1 MADDIIAL
9 AEGFRAQ
16 LIHADAQAIMAMSRA
31 WTGVE
36 AALQTAVGDLAQQI
50 ADLKAKGE
58 EVPQWKLWQMSQ
70 YQSLLAQI
78 AGEMGKYSQGAIAD
92 IQDEQIKAQQLAAKH
107 AKQML
112 TAALA
117 GQRSLG
123 TAFDKLPAGA
133 VENITAIAQAGQ
145 PLNKLLENAYPTAVA
160 GLTRELIYGTAVGRN
175 PRETARV
182 AIRKG
187 LAQGLNHILLVAR
200 DQQIRNY
207 REMVRQRYK
216 ASGVVYG
223 YMRLAARNTRTC
235 LACIALD
242 GTIYDTGQVMAM
254 HPQDRCS
261 MIPLVE
267 GFPLPNVK
275 PASEWFKTLDE
286 DEQRR
291 MMGDGRYEAWR
302 DGLFDFRQ
310 VVTVGNHPVW
320 GPSAH
325 VTSLTDLLGGKGGLG
340 GAPIDPAALLKTHQA
355 AKPAKPKKPQTL
367 EVDKGDKKLLEQL
380 INDLAQAPIDA
391 GTYKAIE
398 GALSKVLAGQQG
410 MAYTDADGRLEG
422 ALAYE
427 VKSGNLNFLQITA
440 AGFANAAANK
450 KAIVD
455 VAAVAQQKGQGLQL
469 YVPNSHQALYK
480 EWGFTIH
487 QPLKGGA
494 QMRLSPDDVGG
505 FLKDPDGY
513 GQVKAAQLATA
524 AQEALADPHKAFTFR
539 SGQEI
544 AGLPFKPV
552 QMTDADFLAQTK
564 ALPNE
569 EPLLITDPQKHAAA
583 GMLLF
588 TPDGKLVVVDPAGQ
602 YGGYKTTFPKGTQ
615 EEGMSLQATAVK
627 EVWEETGYKARILGH
642 LGDYE
647 KATSVNRFY
656 IGVVEDG
663 APWAAHY
670 ETEAVRIVPLDQ
682 VDALLNVGTDKGIF
696 QDLLKLKDEALAGK
710 PFSIAD
716 LEAGLDKLAQPPI
729 PTVPPLPDGVKP
741 TKTNLVAHLVA
752 ETGAAKWKLSV
763 MTADN
768 VQALIGQPVE
778 HVLQAAEAAGAAHTA
793 KYSQPAAAKTEPA
806 INAQDQQ
813 TRDTAVTA
821 DVDEAG
827 VAVDVSDPTPQA
839 AVSRL
844 KPHKFTGSFDD
855 WGKHYVGDNNGRNP
869 AQWEPLK
876 KAWAKAGLGA
886 LEELP
891 RLFDVEYKDFSIYP
905 DAITYDPE
913 DEGELLSVMADIFD
927 ASGAKI
933 GHMSRTYDLENKSV
947 YHSVFVIDDG
957 KAQGTGLGTAW
968 EAAAEAAYVKMGFEK
983 IKLEAS
989 NTAGGYVWARM
1000 GFDFDP
1006 QASGNW
1012 GKNGK
1017 AGHIYKKLFDLHTA
1031 RYGSPPDDPQS
1042 LARPWEI
1049 AAFTGPDGYK
1059 IGKEALLGTTWTGI
1073 KYLNEDDPGYRAGQA
1088 YFAAVGATKA
1098 VQPPQATA
1106 GVGAPTP
1113 TAPKGPPTALEK
1125 FLQTNGAG
1133 MTVKELDEAWQDAA
1147 YTSKQPVDVLDK
1159 IYDALLA
1166 AKKQVKPTIPDP
1178 PRNVKADSWLL
1189 AEYMAKQL
1197 PGKFAPL
1204 EILGKLSPADMLALV
1219 GQPPSALEA
1228 AMQPGAPKPSWG
1240 TPAPPPPPPPT
1251 AVTKLPPPPEDPATL
1266 SKKALVEHL
1275 AQIRG
1280 IAKWKLTVATKDQ
1293 VAALFDMPEA
1303 EALAAID
1310 AFGAAHA
1317 AKYGKKGASTP
1328 AQPPPPAVPP
1338 GAAAFAKYQQD
1349 ATSLNAEEAKLALEY
1364 AQAEGYSKVVL
1375 FQLKEQYQKQIGD
1388 PLITGL
1394 APGGT
1399 KEYLVNN
1406 LKTAT
1411 GLPIYLLNKLK
1422 KDELAALLDQPMSA
1436 AYTAVGKPY
1445 TPTAAAPPPASQPT
1459 AVAAPPP
1466 KAPEPPPPADPV
1478 DMKTW
1483 PGNEASYFMTNLS
1496 TSFTPG
1502 SPGAKGVSKI
1512 LDNLKLGHSGFAY
1525 HDDDGFAVGAVTF
1538 KKIDADT
1545 MKVSGAA
1552 FTDTAV
1558 NQKALADVANVALS
1572 QGLKLQTYVPQA
1584 LLPTYKKWGFTVD
1597 STIGNGA
1604 YVSISPGNIPAFVT
1618 ATGKK
1623 PKSAPK
1629 PAEKQAQAQATAA
1642 ATTLGFPAGVGKHTA
1657 MKLTHPALVAHL
1669 AQASGLAESKLTK
1682 YTKAMLVQFMEMP
1695 KDQAVALLQKG
1706 SPPPPPAPPPVAPK
1720 AAPVAKKKALPT
1732 NLPPFA
1738 LPDPPGFPASV
1749 GSLKTVSSLGGSTG
1763 AKLVED
1769 PATGKRYVLKKG
1781 NSAGHL
1787 REEAY
1792 ADAAYQALGLNVP
1805 TFKVYDTAD
1814 GPVKLAEFKSG
1825 LKTLGE
1831 ALNSATPA
1839 ERKAIVAE
1847 VRKGFAADAL
1857 MGNWDVIGASKDN
1870 ILVGDDGKVWRID
1883 NGGSFR
1889 YRAQGA
1895 KKEKEFLTDYPVEL
1909 WTLRDKKV
1917 GPENAQIFG
1926 DLDIYEIMDQARGV
1940 VDKGEAL
1947 LAAVPDE
1954 LRPLVHGRLEVMR
1967 DLVGTSDTF
1976 KDDKWQAGYTDGFL
1990 QQSTYIRREGL
2001 IDVMP
2006 QQMKQAKMGS
2016 TTVYDEEGRKFDVL
2030 RGKDSHVEAWA
2041 AYCKANG
2048 GDPEIISHW
2057 MGKQAGSSWSTASQA
2072 LKYKIATER
2081 GGSFDS
2087 YYWHDGLGT
2096 ARDQYEAAIKKAG
2109 KETYDK
2115 TWAMWHA
2122 WVYESLRHMEF
2133 TRKKGSAIE
2142 LVRTEGENV
2151 MKAYGV
2157 KMGAHNVIMR
2167 RGAAESGSIYR
2178 AKRIVAGG
2186 EVTRQVVPIHRIL
2199 GYYWSDRPGHK
2210 NNEGGFLGDGENEF
2224 VFIPEGIPFD
2234 YIDKVDWTG
2243 KGVEAYW

>member
-1 MADDIIAL
+1 MADNIIAL

-16 LIHADAQAIMAMSRA
+16 LIHADAQAIMAMTRA

-92 IQDEQIKAQQLAAKH
+92 IQDEQIKAQQMAAKH

-123 TAFDKLPAGA
+123 TAFDKLPTGA

-235 LACIALD
+235 MACIALD
-242 GTIYDTGQVMAM
+242 GTIYDTGQVMAV

-261 MIPLVE
+261 MVPLVE
-267 GFPLPNVK
+267 GFPLPNIK

-310 VVTVGNHPVW
+310 LVTVSNHPVW
-320 GPSAH
+320 GPSSH

-367 EVDKGDKKLLEQL
+367 EIDKGDKKLLETL
-380 INDLAQAPIDA
+380 IEDLAQAPIDA

-410 MAYTDADGRLEG
+410 LAYTDADGRLEG

-427 VKSGNLNFLQITA
+427 VKKNNLNFLQITA

-450 KAIVD
+450 KGIVD
-455 VAAVAQQKGQGLQL
+455 VAAIAQQKGQGLQL

-494 QMRLSPDDVGG
+494 QMRLSPDDVGD
-505 FLKDPDGY
+505 FIKDPDGY
-513 GQVKAAQLATA
+513 GQVKAAKLATA
-524 AQEALADPHKAFTFR
+524 AQEALADPNKAFTFR

-569 EPLLITDPQKHAAA
+569 EPLLIADPNKHAAA

-627 EVWEETGYKARILGH
+627 EVYEETGFKARILGH

-647 KATSVNRFY
+647 KTTSVNRFY

-682 VDALLNVGTDKGIF
+682 VDALLNVGADKGIF

-710 PFSIAD
+710 AFSIAD
-716 LEAGLDKLAQPPI
+716 LEAGLDKLGEPPV
-729 PTVPPLPDGVKP
+729 PSQAVPPPPPGVKKANDYVEMLVKDGQYTAEQILAA
-741 TKTNLVAHLVA
+741 TKVHYPSTL
-752 ETGAAKWKLSV
+752 
-763 MTADN
+763 
-768 VQALIGQPVE
+768 
-778 HVLQAAEAAGAAHTA
+778 
-793 KYSQPAAAKTEPA
+793 
-806 INAQDQQ
+806 
-813 TRDTAVTA
+813 
-821 DVDEAG
+821 
-827 VAVDVSDPTPQA
+827 
-839 AVSRL
+839 
-844 KPHKFTGSFDD
+844 FT
-855 WGKHYVGDNNGRNP
+855 
-869 AQWEPLK
+869 
-876 KAWAKAGLGA
+876 
-886 LEELP
+886 
-891 RLFDVEYKDFSIYP
+891 
-905 DAITYDPE
+905 
-913 DEGELLSVMADIFD
+913 
-927 ASGAKI
+927 
-933 GHMSRTYDLENKSV
+933 LENV
-947 YHSVFVIDDG
+947 
-957 KAQGTGLGTAW
+957 
-968 EAAAEAAYVKMGFEK
+968 EA
-983 IKLEAS
+983 
-989 NTAGGYVWARM
+989 
-1000 GFDFDP
+1000 
-1006 QASGNW
+1006 
-1012 GKNGK
+1012 
-1017 AGHIYKKLFDLHTA
+1017 
-1031 RYGSPPDDPQS
+1031 
-1042 LARPWEI
+1042 
-1049 AAFTGPDGYK
+1049 
-1059 IGKEALLGTTWTGI
+1059 
-1073 KYLNEDDPGYRAGQA
+1073 
-1088 YFAAVGATKA
+1088 
-1098 VQPPQATA
+1098 
-1106 GVGAPTP
+1106 
-1113 TAPKGPPTALEK
+1113 
-1125 FLQTNGAG
+1125 
-1133 MTVKELDEAWQDAA
+1133 
-1147 YTSKQPVDVLDK
+1147 
-1159 IYDALLA
+1159 
-1166 AKKQVKPTIPDP
+1166 
-1178 PRNVKADSWLL
+1178 
-1189 AEYMAKQL
+1189 
-1197 PGKFAPL
+1197 KFA
-1204 EILGKLSPADMLALV
+1204 KFAVNKA
-1219 GQPPSALEA
+1219 
-1228 AMQPGAPKPSWG
+1228 
-1240 TPAPPPPPPPT
+1240 APPPPPPPT

-1328 AQPPPPAVPP
+1328 AQPPAPPAVPP

-1364 AQAEGYSKVVL
+1364 AQAEGYSRVVL
-1375 FQLKEQYQKQIGD
+1375 FQLNAQYQVQIGD
-1388 PLITGL
+1388 PLITGI
-1394 APGGT
+1394 APSGT
-1399 KEYLVNN
+1399 KQYLVSS
-1406 LKTAT
+1406 LQSAT

-1422 KDELAALLDQPMSA
+1422 KDELAALLDQPMSM
-1436 AYTAVGKPY
+1436 AYTAVGKTY
-1445 TPTAAAPPPASQPT
+1445 TPTAAAPPPASQPPATQPT

-1478 DMKTW
+1478 DIKTW

-1496 TSFTPG
+1496 SSFATG
-1502 SPGAKGVSKI
+1502 SPSAKGVSKM

-1538 KKIDADT
+1538 KKIDNDT
-1545 MKVSGAA
+1545 MKISGAA
-1552 FTDTAV
+1552 FSDTAV

-1584 LLPTYKKWGFTVD
+1584 LLSTYKKWGFAVD

-1604 YVSISPGNIPAFVT
+1604 YVSLAPGNIPAFVT
-1618 ATGKK
+1618 AAGKK

-1629 PAEKQAQAQATAA
+1629 PAQKQAQAEATAV

-1657 MKLTHPALVAHL
+1657 MKLQKPALIGHL
-1669 AQASGLAESKLTK
+1669 AQAAGIAESKLTK
-1682 YTKAMLVQFMEMP
+1682 YTKEMLVQFMEMP
-1695 KDQAVALLQKG
+1695 KDQAMALLQKG

-1720 AAPVAKKKALPT
+1720 AAPVAQKKALPT

-1738 LPDPPGFPASV
+1738 LPNPPGFPADV
-1749 GSLKTVSSLGGSTG
+1749 GSLKTISSLGGSTG

-1792 ADAAYQALGLNVP
+1792 ADTAYQALGLNVP

-1825 LKTLGE
+1825 MKTLGE

-1976 KDDKWQAGYTDGFL
+1976 KDDKWQAGYTDVFL
-1990 QQSTYIRREGL
+1990 QHSTYIRRTGM
-2001 IDVMP
+2001 IDAMP
-2006 QQMKQAKMGS
+2006 QQMKRPKKDGS
-2016 TTVYDEEGRKFDVL
+2016 TTLYDENGIKWDNL
-2030 RGKDSHVEAWA
+2030 RGEDTHVDNWVK
-2041 AYCKANG
+2041 YCNANG
-2048 GDPEIISHW
+2048 GDHEIVAEYMSGQGSDSWNERPTAFKYHLAQQR
-2057 MGKQAGSSWSTASQA
+2057 GKNYGDQFWNVPPQDKGRYSSG
-2072 LKYKIATER
+2072 LER
-2081 GGSFDS
+2081 
-2087 YYWHDGLGT
+2087 
-2096 ARDQYEAAIKKAG
+2096 AQVC
-2109 KETYDK
+2109 YDK
-2115 TWAMWHA
+2115 MIKRHGQEKYERTFAMWHA
-2122 WVYESLRHMEF
+2122 FVYEGLRHMEF
-2133 TRKKGSAIE
+2133 ERKDGGYVELIQTENAIIPNIYNLKPGDKNVSFKRGLAESASVYSTVTVHGNQLMRFRVPLHRIIGHYFMERPGTHGGSA
-2142 LVRTEGENV
+2142 
-2151 MKAYGV
+2151 
-2157 KMGAHNVIMR
+2157 
-2167 RGAAESGSIYR
+2167 
-2178 AKRIVAGG
+2178 
-2186 EVTRQVVPIHRIL
+2186 
-2199 GYYWSDRPGHK
+2199 
-2210 NNEGGFLGDGENEF
+2210 FLGDGENEF
-2224 VFIPEGIPFD
+2224 VFIPEGIPVD
-2234 YIDKVDWTG
+2234 YLGRVRSHEDTSQWWEK
-2243 KGVEAYW
+2243 